1 MQWLSELDAEA
12 TEPPQRTALYA
23 LPFEGVG
30 TPHAQSLVSYIIQ
43 LAAAHLVQPGTIL
56 RVLSEHAT
64 RNARADG
71 RSAKKPLMT
80 REPSSLLGTGA
91 YARRAV
97 EAIEELTKQSGVA
110 AGTLLHLAPL
120 VARNGT
126 GFLSTSRRW
135 CPACLLERFDGKS
148 GAAPEPL
155 LWSIA
160 CSSACAVHELALS
173 TSCSQCGKSQRHL
186 PALPKNLYCWCCK
199 SPLAAPASK
208 SARATERGL
217 WNAEQLGWLIENRE
231 LLERTALHQNFIEAI
246 YRLWGGSGLRGLLAF
261 ELGLG
266 LTKSVVR
273 QWLFR
278 SNRPR
283 LDLLMHVSFQS
294 HLPLKSLL
302 VEPRSIGRLDAR
314 EAEGIRVRA
323 APSPPCVDRLRD
335 AFERAVAEGGKMP
348 SLRKIAQRV
357 GTSVDSLRYYFPDL
371 CHAVSKQAKAARAA
385 ERARM
390 AEDAPNLIA
399 SIGANLASGG
409 HYPSYSA
416 ILRALPRPA
425 RLRLEGEPAMKAV
438 RARVAVASGI
448 IQPAGSRGGSRQLRL
463 DDSW

>member
-1 MQWLSELDAEA
+1 MVRALSA
-12 TEPPQRTALYA
+12 
-23 LPFEGVG
+23 
-30 TPHAQSLVSYIIQ
+30 
-43 LAAAHLVQPGTIL
+43 
-56 RVLSEHAT
+56 HAT
-64 RNARADG
+64 RKARLGD
-71 RSAKKPLMT
+71 RPRNNPLIP
-80 REPSSLLGTGA
+80 REPPSLLGTGA

-97 EAIEELTKQSGVA
+97 DAIEELTKQSGVA

-126 GFLSTSRRW
+126 GLLSTSRRW
-135 CPACLLERFDGKS
+135 CPACLLERFDGKA
-148 GAAPEPL
+148 GAVPEPL

-160 CSSACAVHELALS
+160 CSSACAVHKIELS
-173 TSCSQCGKSQRHL
+173 TSCSQCGKTQPHL
-186 PALPKNLYCWCCK
+186 PSLPKNLYCWCCK

-208 SARATERGL
+208 SAPATERGL

-246 YRLWGGSGLRGLLAF
+246 YRLWGGSGLRELLPF

-278 SNRPR
+278 SNHPR
-283 LDLLMHVSFQS
+283 LDLLMHVSFQA
-294 HLPLKSLL
+294 HLPLKSIL
-302 VEPRSIGRLDAR
+302 VEPRSIGRLDPR

-335 AFERAVAEGGKMP
+335 AFERAVAKGDATL
-348 SLRKIAQRV
+348 SLSKIAEQL
-357 GTSVDSLRYYFPDL
+357 GTTVHSLRYYFPDL
-371 CHAVSKQAKAARAA
+371 CRAVSRRAKAALAA
-385 ERARM
+385 ERVRM
-390 AEDAPNLIA
+390 AADAPNLIA
-399 SIGANLASGG
+399 SIGANLASAG

-425 RLRLEGEPAMKAV
+425 RMRLEGEPAMKAV

-448 IQPAGSRGGSRQLRL
+448 PQPAGSRGGSRQLKL